1 MEGLIRRQ
9 KYMDAIEPFAWN
21 GNAKV
26 ITGIRRCGKSSLLEL
41 IRNGF
46 DSEVNVI
53 HINTEFREYSE
64 IRDWKIFLDLV
75 DSGYRENVKNV
86 LIVDEIQNI
95 DGWELAVR
103 DLIAKRKFDIYL
115 TGSNS
120 NLLSSEYATHLGGR
134 YNRIRMLPLSYR
146 ECVEFATA
154 FGLDGD
160 VLERYMRLGGFP
172 INWISD
178 VPVRS
183 ALQTVSDI
191 ADVIISVDI
200 NRRFNVRNPSLLN
213 DIFRT
218 ILSMTGSYVSSNKI
232 YNTLKSS
239 GFRTSVDTVNE
250 YIKYLET
257 ANLLIRA
264 DVYDLK
270 GRRILENKRKYY
282 AADLSLKH
290 AVLGYRP
297 EDISG
302 HLENIVFTELLYR
315 GYDVYVGDYNG
326 KEIDIVAEKTG
337 ERMYVQCC
345 TSISNESTMK
355 REFGNLEHIDD
366 SFPKYVVMME
376 PGPYSGIT
384 DKGIICC
391 GLKEFLEERV

>member
-1 MEGLIRRQ
+1 M
-9 KYMDAIEPFAWN
+9 
-21 GNAKV
+21 
-26 ITGIRRCGKSSLLEL
+26 
-41 IRNGF
+41 
-46 DSEVNVI
+46 
-53 HINTEFREYSE
+53 
-64 IRDWKIFLDLV
+64 DLV

-200 NRRFNVRNPSLLN
+200 SFA
-213 DIFRT
+213 
-218 ILSMTGSYVSSNKI
+218 G
-232 YNTLKSS
+232 
-239 GFRTSVDTVNE
+239 
-250 YIKYLET
+250 
-257 ANLLIRA
+257 
-264 DVYDLK
+264 
-270 GRRILENKRKYY
+270 
-282 AADLSLKH
+282 
-290 AVLGYRP
+290 
-297 EDISG
+297 
-302 HLENIVFTELLYR
+302 
-315 GYDVYVGDYNG
+315 
-326 KEIDIVAEKTG
+326 
-337 ERMYVQCC
+337 CC
-345 TSISNESTMK
+345 TGVKELISCPIGSTMIPPGCCPVLLRIPTHPCSNLSISHL
-355 REFGNLEHIDD
+355 R
-366 SFPKYVVMME
+366 FP
-376 PGPYSGIT
+376 
-384 DKGIICC
+384 
-391 GLKEFLEERV
+391 